1 MMNLELIRLIKH
13 EMTVDFLGEFKR
25 FLTSTAK
32 DHELDSTSLDIIVA
46 IADQLHEVS
55 DSELSGWFSDKDGMG
70 WETVLNAMTVCISNY
85 IRMRHLTDGEWKLDG
100 TVI

>member
-1 MMNLELIRLIKH
+1 MNLELIRLIKY

-32 DHELDSTSLDIIVA
+32 DNELDSTSLEIMVA
-46 IADQLHEVS
+46 IVDQLHEVP
-55 DSELSGWFSDKDGMG
+55 DSELSGWFGDKDGTG

-85 IRMRHLTDGEWKLDG
+85 IRMRHSTGGEWILENP
-100 TVI
+100 TV